1 MGKQRRK
8 LGVIVYLKEKEKY
21 LFAYKSNM
29 KEDNKEKSMK
39 ITVKKKHIMEEHKG
53 KEDVSDI

>member
-1 MGKQRRK
+1 MTHE
-8 LGVIVYLKEKEKY
+8 EKEKY